1 MRPADDIP
9 PEQLIGKRVAF
20 KDDAEHAGCWHHRV
34 GLRTAKVLR
43 PGWSLAKKAELLEAE
58 GIALPESFSEGC
70 DVVRIWVFTDPCP
83 SFPQGCETAVEKDC
97 LLLLEG

>member
-9 PEQLIGKRVAF
+9 TEQLVGRHVAF

-34 GLRTAKVLR
+34 GLRTARVLR

-58 GIALPESFSEGC
+58 GIEMPEALPEDSE
-70 DVVRIWVFTDPCP
+70 VIRIWVFADPCP
-83 SFPQGCETAVEKDC
+83 SFPQGCETAVEKAC
-97 LLLLEG
+97 LLLLEP